1 MAKEVRRLQ
10 TELEDSVPLEEM
22 DLLRAEL
29 ATLRGKVR
37 KVQGKERETE
47 LRGRKS
53 SREDHPMMEVC
64 RT

>member
-37 KVQGKERETE
+37 EREKERK
-47 LRGRKS
+47 RD
-53 SREDHPMMEVC
+53 RE
-64 RT
+64 R